1 MKQLQDRMDKGEF
14 LKSRDV
20 KEIEKLLNKVCP
32 AFLPLLKQLG
42 GMSSQEY
49 QVSLLLKMNLTPMQI
64 SSLILR
70 DKSTISAIR
79 RRLYKKITGLEGS
92 PSDWD
97 GIIKSL
103 F

>member
-1 MKQLQDRMDKGEF
+1 
-14 LKSRDV
+14 
-20 KEIEKLLNKVCP
+20 
-32 AFLPLLKQLG
+32 
-42 GMSSQEY
+42 
-49 QVSLLLKMNLTPMQI
+49 MQI

-97 GIIKSL
+97 DIIKSL
-103 F
+103 